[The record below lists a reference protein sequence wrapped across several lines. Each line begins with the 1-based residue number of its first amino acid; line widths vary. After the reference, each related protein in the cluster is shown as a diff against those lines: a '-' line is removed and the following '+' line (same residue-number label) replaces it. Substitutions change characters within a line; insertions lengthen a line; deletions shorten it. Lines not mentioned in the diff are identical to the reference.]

1 MKQSLLVLS
10 IALYWVGLALFIVS
24 IFLNANFYIKYK
36 EYNFDKTIISYIN
49 NDLNSRL
56 IYNLSQKEECDK
68 GEEALILGTWFGSL
82 DRCQC
87 DNAFMSRKCYD
98 YETEC
103 NTISGASRNYTKF
116 NGKKICATR
125 KGNTYKEL
133 LQSNQIIAKNDQ
145 CQGKYNKICGII
157 DTLERKLC
165 VEYNE
170 ECPITNELIENETR
184 INNYNPVYPE
194 NIYNIYLLNDENNN
208 DNNDKIISFIELG
221 ENYPCINPMEKVFT
235 TNDYYDKNKCKEC
248 SDVSGKR
255 YDDRYE
261 NLTKYSTTSK
271 YELYKDNNFNYF
283 FYTFI
288 FEDKTPINLYGRT
301 LYGINPDDDINFDRI
316 FEIPK
321 TLESH
326 FKTMRTITFI
336 LCLIIMSPIILVIFA
351 LAFKYSG
358 NDIISSNNSR
368 EGEGKCCY
376 KRSQVLLIITTYIY
390 IGAATLGNFVV
401 YVFDILILKNVVEL
415 EGILNKVKDN
425 TDIYIKELV
434 GELIEDISVNYS
446 DNYRYP
452 LAAIIIISLSFIIFI
467 IYFIIIVVFSKL
479 NKREQ

>member
-1 MKQSLLVLS
+1 MNPLT
-10 IALYWVGLALFIVS
+10 LYWIGFSLFLIS
-24 IFLNANFYIKYK
+24 LILNGIFNIKYN

-133 LQSNQIIAKNDQ
+133 SQSNQIIAKNDQ

-165 VEYNE
+165 VEHNE
-170 ECPITNELIENETR
+170 ECPITNELIEYETR

-208 DNNDKIISFIELG
+208 DNTDKIISFIELG
-221 ENYPCINPMEKVFT
+221 ENYPCINPEEKVFT
-235 TNDYYDKNKCKEC
+235 TDDRFDKNKCKEC
-248 SDVSGKR
+248 SEVSGKKN
-255 YDDRYE
+255 DDRYE
-261 NLTKYSTTSK
+261 NLTKYSTTSRYK
-271 YELYKDNNFNYF
+271 LYNDNNLNPF
-283 FYTFI
+283 FTYYI
-288 FEDKTPINLYGRT
+288 LIDKTPINLYGRT
-301 LYGINPDDDINFDRI
+301 LYGINLANDINFDRI
-316 FEIPK
+316 FDIQNNFKILCK
-321 TLESH
+321 TLRIIS
-326 FKTMRTITFI
+326 IIIGSI
-336 LCLIIMSPIILVIFA
+336 LIFPIFLLFFA
-351 LAFKYSG
+351 LAFKHSG
-358 NDIISSNNSR
+358 NDIISSNDS
-368 EGEGKCCY
+368 GEMERKCCY
-376 KRSQVLLIITTYIY
+376 KRSQVLLNISSYID
-390 IGAATLGNFVV
+390 GVAATFGNLMAFI
-401 YVFDILILKNVVEL
+401 FDILILKNVIDLKE
-415 EGILNKVKDN
+415 ILNKVKDN
-425 TDIYIKELV
+425 TDIYLKELV
-434 GELIEDISVNYS
+434 GKLIEDISVNYS
-446 DNYRYP
+446 DNFSYP
-452 LAAIIIISLSFIIFI
+452 LANTIIISLSFIIYI
-467 IYFIIIVVFSKL
+467 IALVLFLL